1 MIRNPLRKYLYN
13 THIWIGLLTTA
24 FLILYLLSGVFLNH
38 RTFFNNMETWDNQTF
53 TLDTQQ
59 RAAAQEFMEATKQF
73 KATFAKY
80 SGPYDDLDVGAALRV
95 GTVSKSGGMVSFQV
109 PPSGEN
115 GIIAKTSNVQP
126 WYFMNNQQHKNLAML
141 PAWRWLSSTLCVLVF
156 VVLLSGLLIL
166 PWKRLEFILLLAG
179 IALLAIG
186 MAVAEMPYDSA
197 ASAAITI
204 PCCPTPG
211 LFA

>member
-1 MIRNPLRKYLYN
+1 MIRNPLRKILYDI
-13 THIWIGLLTTA
+13 HIWIGLLTTA

-38 RTFFNNMETWDNQTF
+38 RQFFNNMETWDNQTF
-53 TLDTQQ
+53 TLDSQQ
-59 RAAAQEFMEATKQF
+59 RAAAQEFMEATRQF

-80 SGPYDDLDVGAALRV
+80 SGPYDDLDVGSAFRV
-95 GTVSKSGGMVSFQV
+95 GTVSKSGGNISFQV

-126 WYFMNNQQHKNLAML
+126 WNFMNNQQHKNLAML
-141 PAWRWLSSTLCVLVF
+141 PAWGILSTTLCVLVF

-186 MAVAEMPYDSA
+186 MIVAEMPYQ
-197 ASAAITI
+197 SAAITI
-204 PCCPTPG
+204 PSCPTLG